1 MAQKFTTA
9 SFVLLILIGPILALA
24 IKGLSAL
31 LALAGLLSTVALVS
45 QGKWL
50 RLSQAKQHGAS
61 LALLAWVSL
70 SAIWSVHD
78 DAGNK
83 LVQLLLSIFLATSL
97 FLLFAQLSDDE
108 KAIWRRRISIS
119 IGLGLGLSLLLGPWH
134 LYAPTLGEA
143 VSSVLELTRQVN
155 RSLTIVAVLVFI
167 YAGSLVKTRPRA
179 AYALLAVTTTVAFY
193 SESQSAALAMTFG
206 LLAIA
211 MARLS
216 VAITRRLILASFALS
231 LLLIAPFSIRAFE
244 QKWSDT
250 YLPQAIQHTAAP
262 NIRSWIYYVYSKE
275 FLSTATY
282 GRGLQSSRHFN
293 PENLE
298 TYTKPCEQMPRVYSF
313 CATALENQRVASHA
327 HNLFLQILFELGIV
341 GGFLTLLALGKWL
354 PRKQSEN
361 EIWQTGAWAA
371 AMGTLMFSYNFWQ
384 AWLMASLLIC
394 ALCATMLLPDDAAE

>member
-1 MAQKFTTA
+1 
-9 SFVLLILIGPILALA
+9 LA
-24 IKGLSAL
+24 IKGFPAL

-50 RLSQAKQHGAS
+50 RLSQAKHHGAS

-78 DAGNK
+78 EAEKK
-83 LVQLLLSIFLATSL
+83 LVQLFLSIFFATSL

-108 KAIWRRRISIS
+108 KAFWRRRISIS

-134 LYAPTLGEA
+134 LYAPTLGDA
-143 VSSVLELTRQVN
+143 VSSVLELIRQVN
-155 RSLTIVAVLVFI
+155 RSLTIVAILVFI
-167 YAGSLVKTRPRA
+167 YAGSLVKTHPRI
-179 AYALLAVTTTVAFY
+179 AYALLAVATTVAFY

-231 LLLIAPFSIRAFE
+231 LLVIAPFSIRAFE
-244 QKWSDT
+244 QNWSDT
-250 YLPQAIQHTAAP
+250 YLPQAIQNASP

-275 FLSTATY
+275 FLSTATF

-298 TYTKPCEQMPRVYSF
+298 TYTKPCKQMPRVNRV
-313 CATALENQRVASHA
+313 CATALESQRVASHA

-341 GGFLTLLALGKWL
+341 GGFLSLLALGKWL

-361 EIWQTGAWAA
+361 EIWRTGAWAA

-394 ALCATMLLPDDAAE
+394 ALCATILLPDDAAE

>member
-1 MAQKFTTA
+1 MAPKFTTA
-9 SFVLLILIGPILALA
+9 CFVLLILIGPILALA
-24 IKGLSAL
+24 IKGFPAL

-50 RLSQAKQHGAS
+50 RLSQAKHHGAS

-78 DAGNK
+78 EAEKK
-83 LVQLLLSIFLATSL
+83 LVQLFLSIFFATSL

-108 KAIWRRRISIS
+108 KAFWRRRISIS

-134 LYAPTLGEA
+134 LYAPTLGDA
-143 VSSVLELTRQVN
+143 VSSVLELIRQVN
-155 RSLTIVAVLVFI
+155 RSLTIVAILVFI
-167 YAGSLVKTRPRA
+167 YAGSLVKTHPRI
-179 AYALLAVTTTVAFY
+179 AYALLAVATTVAFY

-231 LLLIAPFSIRAFE
+231 LLVIAPFSIRAFE
-244 QKWSDT
+244 QNWSDT
-250 YLPQAIQHTAAP
+250 YLPQAIQNASP

-275 FLSTATY
+275 FLSTATF

-298 TYTKPCEQMPRVYSF
+298 TYTKPCKQMPRVNRV
-313 CATALENQRVASHA
+313 CATALESQRVASHA

-341 GGFLTLLALGKWL
+341 GGFLSLLALGKWL

-361 EIWQTGAWAA
+361 EIWRTGAWAA

-394 ALCATMLLPDDAAE
+394 ALCATILLPDDAAE